1 MTFTPILLSIPRV
14 KVFFDG
20 VVGFRL
26 NRKLC
31 RAFSQQA
38 NRLAVNIPVL
48 PGLLRVNRKAEKMR
62 KVDEL
67 EIMNYNFK
75 VSNKGNQ

>member
-1 MTFTPILLSIPRV
+1 MIAPF
-14 KVFFDG
+14 KVDDY
-20 VVGFRL
+20 L
-26 NRKLC
+26 ENKKLY

-38 NRLAVNIPVL
+38 NGLTVNIPVL

-62 KVDEL
+62 KVYKL
-67 EIMNYNFK
+67 EIINYNFK